1 MLAVPV
7 DTILE
12 WIPLFALFV
21 AIWGVN
27 AATARGLKTEIRAIR
42 EDLRT
47 LETATRT
54 GIQAI
59 RADMQ
64 NMEAGI
70 RTDMQNMEAGI
81 RADMKAGDAAIRA
94 DITRMDTRLTAEIRE
109 LREYTTGAAN
119 AAARRSEAL
128 SERLDATNFRIANLV
143 DEVRRSSLAAS

>member
-1 MLAVPV
+1 MPV

-47 LETATRT
+47 LATSTRT
-54 GIQAI
+54 DIQAI
-59 RADMQ
+59 R
-64 NMEAGI
+64 
-70 RTDMQNMEAGI
+70 TDMKAMESGI

-94 DITRMDTRLTAEIRE
+94 DITTLDTRVTAEIRE
-109 LREYTTGAAN
+109 LREYTTGAAD

-128 SERLDATNFRIANLV
+128 SERLDATNFRIDNLV
-143 DEVRRSSLAAS
+143 DEVRRSSVAAS

>member
-1 MLAVPV
+1 MLVVPV

-47 LETATRT
+47 LATSTRT
-54 GIQAI
+54 DIQAIRTDMKAMESGI

-64 NMEAGI
+64 
-70 RTDMQNMEAGI
+70 
-81 RADMKAGDAAIRA
+81 AGDAAIRA
-94 DITRMDTRLTAEIRE
+94 DITTLDTRVTAEIRE
-109 LREYTTGAAN
+109 LREYTTGAAD

-128 SERLDATNFRIANLV
+128 SERLDATNFRIDNLV

>member
-1 MLAVPV
+1 MPV

-54 GIQAI
+54 DIQAI
-59 RADMQ
+59 RADMKA
-64 NMEAGI
+64 METG
-70 RTDMQNMEAGI
+70 
-81 RADMKAGDAAIRA
+81 IRA
-94 DITRMDTRLTAEIRE
+94 DITTLDTRLTAEIRE

-128 SERLDATNFRIANLV
+128 SERLDATNFRIDNLV
-143 DEVRRSSLAAS
+143 DEVRRSSVAAS

>member
-1 MLAVPV
+1 MPV

-47 LETATRT
+47 LATSTRT
-54 GIQAI
+54 DIQAIRTDMKAMESGI

-64 NMEAGI
+64 
-70 RTDMQNMEAGI
+70 
-81 RADMKAGDAAIRA
+81 AGDAAIRA
-94 DITRMDTRLTAEIRE
+94 DIKTLDTRLTAEIRE

-128 SERLDATNFRIANLV
+128 SERLDATNFRIDNLV

>member
-1 MLAVPV
+1 MPV

-47 LETATRT
+47 LETSART
-54 GIQAI
+54 DIQAI
-59 RADMQ
+59 RADMKA
-64 NMEAGI
+64 ME
-70 RTDMQNMEAGI
+70 TGI
-81 RADMKAGDAAIRA
+81 RADMQAGDAAIRA
-94 DITRMDTRLTAEIRE
+94 DITTLDTRVTAEIRE

-128 SERLDATNFRIANLV
+128 SERLDATNFRIDNLV
-143 DEVRRSSLAAS
+143 DEVRRSSVAAS

>member
-1 MLAVPV
+1 MVPV

-54 GIQAI
+54 DIQA
-59 RADMQ
+59 
-64 NMEAGI
+64 I

-128 SERLDATNFRIANLV
+128 SERLDATIFRIDNLV
-143 DEVRRSSLAAS
+143 DEVRRSSVAAS

>member
-1 MLAVPV
+1 MPV

-27 AATARGLKTEIRAIR
+27 AATARGLRTEIRAIR

-54 GIQAI
+54 DIQA
-59 RADMQ
+59 
-64 NMEAGI
+64 I
-70 RTDMQNMEAGI
+70 RTDMQNMESGI
-81 RADMKAGDAAIRA
+81 RTDMKAMETGIRT
-94 DITRMDTRLTAEIRE
+94 DMQNMDTRLTAEIRE

-128 SERLDATNFRIANLV
+128 SERLDATNFRIDNLV
-143 DEVRRSSLAAS
+143 DEVRRSSVAAS

>member
-1 MLAVPV
+1 MPV

-27 AATARGLKTEIRAIR
+27 AATARGLKTDIRAIR

-47 LETATRT
+47 LETSART
-54 GIQAI
+54 DIQAI
-59 RADMQ
+59 R
-64 NMEAGI
+64 
-70 RTDMQNMEAGI
+70 TDMKAMESGI

-94 DITRMDTRLTAEIRE
+94 DITTLDTRVTAEIRE
-109 LREYTTGAAN
+109 LREYTTGAAD

>member
-1 MLAVPV
+1 MPG

-47 LETATRT
+47 LETSART
-54 GIQAI
+54 DIQAI
-59 RADMQ
+59 RADMKA
-64 NMEAGI
+64 ME
-70 RTDMQNMEAGI
+70 TGI

-94 DITRMDTRLTAEIRE
+94 DITTLDTRVTAEIRE
-109 LREYTTGAAN
+109 LREYTTGAAD

-128 SERLDATNFRIANLV
+128 SERLDATNFRIDNLV
-143 DEVRRSSLAAS
+143 DEVRRSSVAAS

>member
-42 EDLRT
+42 EDPRT
-47 LETATRT
+47 LETSART
-54 GIQAI
+54 DIQA
-59 RADMQ
+59 
-64 NMEAGI
+64 
-70 RTDMQNMEAGI
+70 I

-94 DITRMDTRLTAEIRE
+94 DITTLDTRVTAEIRE
-109 LREYTTGAAN
+109 LREYTTGAAD

-128 SERLDATNFRIANLV
+128 SERLDATNFRIDNLV
-143 DEVRRSSLAAS
+143 DEVRRSSMAAS

>member
-1 MLAVPV
+1 MPV

-47 LETATRT
+47 LETSART
-54 GIQAI
+54 DIQAI
-59 RADMQ
+59 RADMKA
-64 NMEAGI
+64 ME
-70 RTDMQNMEAGI
+70 TGI

-94 DITRMDTRLTAEIRE
+94 DITTLDTRVTAEIRE
-109 LREYTTGAAN
+109 LREYTTGAAD

-128 SERLDATNFRIANLV
+128 SERLDATNFRIDNLV

>member
-1 MLAVPV
+1 MLTVPV

-54 GIQAI
+54 DIQA
-59 RADMQ
+59 
-64 NMEAGI
+64 I
-70 RTDMQNMEAGI
+70 RTDMQAMETG
-81 RADMKAGDAAIRA
+81 IRA
-94 DITRMDTRLTAEIRE
+94 DITTLDTRLTAEIRE

-128 SERLDATNFRIANLV
+128 SERLDATNFRIDNLV
-143 DEVRRSSLAAS
+143 DEVRRSSVAAS

>member
-1 MLAVPV
+1 MPV

-47 LETATRT
+47 LETSTRT
-54 GIQAI
+54 DIQAI
-59 RADMQ
+59 RADIM
-64 NMEAGI
+64 
-70 RTDMQNMEAGI
+70 TL
-81 RADMKAGDAAIRA
+81 
-94 DITRMDTRLTAEIRE
+94 DTRLTAEIRE

-128 SERLDATNFRIANLV
+128 SERLDATNFRIDNLV
-143 DEVRRSSLAAS
+143 DEVRRSSVAAS

>member
-1 MLAVPV
+1 MVPV

-47 LETATRT
+47 LETSART
-54 GIQAI
+54 DIQAI
-59 RADMQ
+59 RADMKA
-64 NMEAGI
+64 ME
-70 RTDMQNMEAGI
+70 TGI

-94 DITRMDTRLTAEIRE
+94 DITTLDTRVTAEIRE

-128 SERLDATNFRIANLV
+128 SERLDATNFRIDNLV
-143 DEVRRSSLAAS
+143 DEVRRSSVAAS

>member
-1 MLAVPV
+1 MPV

-47 LETATRT
+47 LETSTRT
-54 GIQAI
+54 DIQAI
-59 RADMQ
+59 RADMKA
-64 NMEAGI
+64 METNI
-70 RTDMQNMEAGI
+70 RTDMQN
-81 RADMKAGDAAIRA
+81 
-94 DITRMDTRLTAEIRE
+94 MDTRLTAEIRE

-143 DEVRRSSLAAS
+143 DEVRRSSVAAS

>member
-1 MLAVPV
+1 MPV

-47 LETATRT
+47 LETSTRT
-54 GIQAI
+54 DIQAI
-59 RADMQ
+59 R
-64 NMEAGI
+64 
-70 RTDMQNMEAGI
+70 T
-81 RADMKAGDAAIRA
+81 DMKAMETGIRA
-94 DITRMDTRLTAEIRE
+94 DITTLDTRVTAEIRE
-109 LREYTTGAAN
+109 LREYTTGAAD

-128 SERLDATNFRIANLV
+128 SERLDATNFRIDNLV
-143 DEVRRSSLAAS
+143 DEVRRSSVAAS

>member
-1 MLAVPV
+1 MPV

-27 AATARGLKTEIRAIR
+27 AATARGLRTEIRAIR

-54 GIQAI
+54 DIQA
-59 RADMQ
+59 
-64 NMEAGI
+64 I
-70 RTDMQNMEAGI
+70 RTDMQAMETG
-81 RADMKAGDAAIRA
+81 IRA
-94 DITRMDTRLTAEIRE
+94 DITTLDTRLTAEIRE

-128 SERLDATNFRIANLV
+128 SERLDATNFRIDNLV
-143 DEVRRSSLAAS
+143 DEVRRSSVAAS

>member
-1 MLAVPV
+1 MPV

-64 NMEAGI
+64 NMES
-70 RTDMQNMEAGI
+70 GI
-81 RADMKAGDAAIRA
+81 RADMKAMETNIRA
-94 DITRMDTRLTAEIRE
+94 DMQNMDTRLTAEIRE

-128 SERLDATNFRIANLV
+128 SERLDATNFRIDNLV
-143 DEVRRSSLAAS
+143 DEVRRSSMAAS

>member
-47 LETATRT
+47 LETSART
-54 GIQAI
+54 DIQAI
-59 RADMQ
+59 RADMKA
-64 NMEAGI
+64 ME
-70 RTDMQNMEAGI
+70 TGI

-94 DITRMDTRLTAEIRE
+94 DITTLDTRVTAEIRE
-109 LREYTTGAAN
+109 LREYTTGAAD
-119 AAARRSEAL
+119 AAARRSAAL
-128 SERLDATNFRIANLV
+128 SERLDATNFRIDNLV
-143 DEVRRSSLAAS
+143 DEVRRSSMAAS

>member
-1 MLAVPV
+1 MLVVPV

-12 WIPLFALFV
+12 WIPLFAVFV

-54 GIQAI
+54 DIQA
-59 RADMQ
+59 
-64 NMEAGI
+64 
-70 RTDMQNMEAGI
+70 I

-128 SERLDATNFRIANLV
+128 SERLDATNFRIDNLV
-143 DEVRRSSLAAS
+143 DEVRRSSVAAS

>member
-1 MLAVPV
+1 MLVVPV

-47 LETATRT
+47 LETSART
-54 GIQAI
+54 DIQAI
-59 RADMQ
+59 RADMKA
-64 NMEAGI
+64 ME
-70 RTDMQNMEAGI
+70 TGI

-94 DITRMDTRLTAEIRE
+94 DITTLDTRVTAEIRE
-109 LREYTTGAAN
+109 LREYTTGAAD

-128 SERLDATNFRIANLV
+128 SERLDATNFRIDNLV
-143 DEVRRSSLAAS
+143 DEVRRSSMAAS

>member
-47 LETATRT
+47 LETSART
-54 GIQAI
+54 DIQAI
-59 RADMQ
+59 RA
-64 NMEAGI
+64 NMKA
-70 RTDMQNMEAGI
+70 METGI

-94 DITRMDTRLTAEIRE
+94 DITTLDTRVTAEIRE
-109 LREYTTGAAN
+109 LREYTTGAAD

>member
-1 MLAVPV
+1 MVPV

-47 LETATRT
+47 LETSART
-54 GIQAI
+54 DIQAI
-59 RADMQ
+59 RADMKA
-64 NMEAGI
+64 METG
-70 RTDMQNMEAGI
+70 
-81 RADMKAGDAAIRA
+81 IRA
-94 DITRMDTRLTAEIRE
+94 DITTLDTRLTAEIRE

-128 SERLDATNFRIANLV
+128 SERLDATNFRIDNLV
-143 DEVRRSSLAAS
+143 DEVRRSSVAAS

>member
-1 MLAVPV
+1 MPV

-47 LETATRT
+47 LATSTRT
-54 GIQAI
+54 DIQAIRTDMKAMESGI

-64 NMEAGI
+64 
-70 RTDMQNMEAGI
+70 
-81 RADMKAGDAAIRA
+81 AGDAAIRA
-94 DITRMDTRLTAEIRE
+94 DITTLDTRVTAEIRE

-128 SERLDATNFRIANLV
+128 SERLDATNFRIDNLV
-143 DEVRRSSLAAS
+143 DEVRRSSVAAS

>member
-1 MLAVPV
+1 MLTVPV

-12 WIPLFALFV
+12 WIPLFGLFV

-47 LETATRT
+47 LETSART
-54 GIQAI
+54 DIQAI
-59 RADMQ
+59 RADMKA
-64 NMEAGI
+64 ME
-70 RTDMQNMEAGI
+70 TNI
-81 RADMKAGDAAIRA
+81 RADMQN
-94 DITRMDTRLTAEIRE
+94 MDTRLTAEIRE

-128 SERLDATNFRIANLV
+128 SERLDATNFRIDNLV
-143 DEVRRSSLAAS
+143 DEVRRSSVAAS

>member
-1 MLAVPV
+1 MVPV

-47 LETATRT
+47 LATSTRT
-54 GIQAI
+54 DIQAIRTDMKAMESGI

-64 NMEAGI
+64 
-70 RTDMQNMEAGI
+70 
-81 RADMKAGDAAIRA
+81 AGDAAIRA
-94 DITRMDTRLTAEIRE
+94 DITTLDTRVTAEIRE
-109 LREYTTGAAN
+109 LREYTTGAAD

-128 SERLDATNFRIANLV
+128 SERLDATNFRIDNLV

>member
-1 MLAVPV
+1 MPV

-59 RADMQ
+59 RA
-64 NMEAGI
+64 
-70 RTDMQNMEAGI
+70 DMQNMEAGI

-128 SERLDATNFRIANLV
+128 SERLDATNFRIDNLV
-143 DEVRRSSLAAS
+143 DEVRRSSVAAS

>member
-1 MLAVPV
+1 MPV

-47 LETATRT
+47 LATSTRT
-54 GIQAI
+54 DIQAI
-59 RADMQ
+59 R
-64 NMEAGI
+64 
-70 RTDMQNMEAGI
+70 T
-81 RADMKAGDAAIRA
+81 DMKAMETGIRA
-94 DITRMDTRLTAEIRE
+94 DITTLDTRLTAEIRE

-128 SERLDATNFRIANLV
+128 SERLDATNFRIDNLV
-143 DEVRRSSLAAS
+143 DEVRRSSVAAS

>member
-1 MLAVPV
+1 MPV

-54 GIQAI
+54 DIQAI
-59 RADMQ
+59 RTDMKA
-64 NMEAGI
+64 MESGI
-70 RTDMQNMEAGI
+70 RT
-81 RADMKAGDAAIRA
+81 DMKAGDAAIRA
-94 DITRMDTRLTAEIRE
+94 DITTLDTRVTAEIRE
-109 LREYTTGAAN
+109 LREYTTGAAD

>member
-1 MLAVPV
+1 MLTVPV

-54 GIQAI
+54 DIQA
-59 RADMQ
+59 
-64 NMEAGI
+64 I
-70 RTDMQNMEAGI
+70 RTDMQNMESGI
-81 RADMKAGDAAIRA
+81 RTDMKAMETGIRT
-94 DITRMDTRLTAEIRE
+94 DMQNMDTRLTAEIRE

-128 SERLDATNFRIANLV
+128 SERLDATNFRIDNLV
-143 DEVRRSSLAAS
+143 DEVRRSSVAAS

>member
-1 MLAVPV
+1 MPV

-47 LETATRT
+47 LATSTRT
-54 GIQAI
+54 DIHAIRTDMKGMESGI

-64 NMEAGI
+64 
-70 RTDMQNMEAGI
+70 
-81 RADMKAGDAAIRA
+81 AGDAAIRA
-94 DITRMDTRLTAEIRE
+94 DITTLDTRLTAEIRE
-109 LREYTTGAAN
+109 LREYTTGAAD

-128 SERLDATNFRIANLV
+128 SERLDATNFRIDNLV

>member
-1 MLAVPV
+1 MPV

-42 EDLRT
+42 EDLRI
-47 LETATRT
+47 LETSART
-54 GIQAI
+54 DIQAI
-59 RADMQ
+59 RADMKA
-64 NMEAGI
+64 ME
-70 RTDMQNMEAGI
+70 TGI

-94 DITRMDTRLTAEIRE
+94 DITTLDTRVTAEIRE
-109 LREYTTGAAN
+109 LREYTTGAAD

-128 SERLDATNFRIANLV
+128 SERFDATNFRIANLV

>member
-1 MLAVPV
+1 MVPV

-54 GIQAI
+54 DIQAI
-59 RADMQ
+59 RADMKA
-64 NMEAGI
+64 METG
-70 RTDMQNMEAGI
+70 
-81 RADMKAGDAAIRA
+81 IRA
-94 DITRMDTRLTAEIRE
+94 DITTLDTRLTAEIRE

-128 SERLDATNFRIANLV
+128 SERLDATNFRIDNLV
-143 DEVRRSSLAAS
+143 DEVRRSSVAAS

>member
-1 MLAVPV
+1 MPV

-27 AATARGLKTEIRAIR
+27 AATARGLKTDIRAIR

-47 LETATRT
+47 LETSART
-54 GIQAI
+54 DIQAI
-59 RADMQ
+59 RADMKA
-64 NMEAGI
+64 ME
-70 RTDMQNMEAGI
+70 TGI
-81 RADMKAGDAAIRA
+81 RAAMKAGNAAIRA
-94 DITRMDTRLTAEIRE
+94 DITTLDTRVTAEIRE
-109 LREYTTGAAN
+109 LREYTTGAAD

-128 SERLDATNFRIANLV
+128 SERLDATNFRIDNLV

>member
-1 MLAVPV
+1 MPV

-27 AATARGLKTEIRAIR
+27 AATARGLRTEIRAIR

-54 GIQAI
+54 DIQA
-59 RADMQ
+59 
-64 NMEAGI
+64 I
-70 RTDMQNMEAGI
+70 RTDMQNMESGI
-81 RADMKAGDAAIRA
+81 RTDMKAMETGIRT
-94 DITRMDTRLTAEIRE
+94 DMQNMDTRLTAEIRE

-128 SERLDATNFRIANLV
+128 SERLDATNFRIDNLV
-143 DEVRRSSLAAS
+143 DEVRRSSMAAS

>member
-1 MLAVPV
+1 MVPV

-54 GIQAI
+54 DIQAI

-70 RTDMQNMEAGI
+70 RT
-81 RADMKAGDAAIRA
+81 DMKAGDAAIRA

-128 SERLDATNFRIANLV
+128 SERLDATNFRIDNLV

>member
-47 LETATRT
+47 LATSTRT
-54 GIQAI
+54 DIQAIRTDMKAMESGI

-64 NMEAGI
+64 
-70 RTDMQNMEAGI
+70 
-81 RADMKAGDAAIRA
+81 AGDAAIRA
-94 DITRMDTRLTAEIRE
+94 DITTLDTRVTAEIRE
-109 LREYTTGAAN
+109 LREYTTGAAD

-128 SERLDATNFRIANLV
+128 SERLDATNFRIDNLV
-143 DEVRRSSLAAS
+143 DEVRRSSVAAS

>member
-1 MLAVPV
+1 MPV

-47 LETATRT
+47 LETSART
-54 GIQAI
+54 DIQAI
-59 RADMQ
+59 RADMKA
-64 NMEAGI
+64 ME
-70 RTDMQNMEAGI
+70 TNI
-81 RADMKAGDAAIRA
+81 RADMQN
-94 DITRMDTRLTAEIRE
+94 MDTRLTAEIRE

-128 SERLDATNFRIANLV
+128 SERLDATNFRIDNLV
-143 DEVRRSSLAAS
+143 DEVRRSSVAAS